1 MNHTDFPHRLREE
14 RERLGWTQSE
24 FADLGGVKRT
34 TQSFYEKG
42 TRVPDLRYLQRIGEE
57 GVDITYLVVGERCR
71 KARKDLV
78 AISPTILM
86 TLYEMVDEFC
96 VDREG
101 LRMNIEVRTRFFQM
115 LLATVK
121 YFGEEVSLEAIR
133 AEMSNFL
140 SEQKGAFMSSD

>member
-1 MNHTDFPHRLREE
+1 M
-14 RERLGWTQSE
+14 
-24 FADLGGVKRT
+24 
-34 TQSFYEKG
+34 
-42 TRVPDLRYLQRIGEE
+42 
-57 GVDITYLVVGERCR
+57 
-71 KARKDLV
+71 